1 MGEWKEDGEVE
12 GDYFLEMKR
21 VKRGDNGDEE
31 NNIVMDIVLQLKFVP
46 NSVDNLKDCGK
57 KSLTH

>member
-31 NNIVMDIVLQLKFVP
+31 NNIVMDIVLQLKFVA
-46 NSVDNLKDCGK
+46 NSVDK
-57 KSLTH
+57 